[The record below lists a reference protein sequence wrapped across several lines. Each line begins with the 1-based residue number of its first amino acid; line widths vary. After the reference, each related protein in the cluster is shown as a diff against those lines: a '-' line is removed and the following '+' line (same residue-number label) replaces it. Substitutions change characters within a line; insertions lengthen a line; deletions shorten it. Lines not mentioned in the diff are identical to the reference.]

1 RSSCM
6 ASAASTASA
15 PFSTRASAC
24 SSVIPGPVIPKPT
37 GLPARN
43 PTSRRALGTTA
54 MSASSWRVSTLLTAP
69 TATAPSTSGRTRSIG
84 PEHEV
89 VRIHRMLPGPSVE
102 EVGELDLIGCL
113 FLVNHHAEDVPADI
127 RLDGLQAE
135 VRRERTVFVHG
146 LPADHAQGQDEV
158 ATPVE
163 EDPRAGREVLDPWDG
178 VALDD
183 EAASLLPELVDRGR
197 GHVVPGE
204 RCVDDSDSLQAFRLR
219 RGAGGS
225 AGTST
230 LPRSTSDSRSWSAS
244 HSATFLTI
252 FRVPSRS
259 PSNFGSRTTFVESPR
274 FRHSSRIRFSS
285 WTWSKPMATTSGR
298 ISSKMS

>member
-1 RSSCM
+1 M
-6 ASAASTASA
+6 ASCTPSFCSTSLRIDSSAAASTMCRKPSEGPDGGLAGLNLSA
-15 PFSTRASAC
+15 
-24 SSVIPGPVIPKPT
+24 VNLMG
-37 GLPARN
+37 
-43 PTSRRALGTTA
+43 
-54 MSASSWRVSTLLTAP
+54 RVSE
-69 TATAPSTSGRTRSIG
+69 R
-84 PEHEV
+84 PEEFVHGER
-89 VRIHRMLPGPSVE
+89 RIHRVRALFHASERLLVRHPRSRDSQTDRLARPQSDVE
-102 EVGELDLIGCL
+102 EGPRHDRHER
-113 FLVNHHAEDVPADI
+113 LVVE
-127 RLDGLQAE
+127 
-135 VRRERTVFVHG
+135 G
-146 LPADHAQGQDEV
+146 LPLNHRPDGHGPVDVRAFEEPLDREGNLERAGDADHGRHPDASLL
-158 ATPVE
+158 
-163 EDPRAGREVLDPWDG
+163 RAREGRGVLGPWDG
-178 VALDD
+178 VALQD
-183 EAASLLPELVDRGR
+183 EAASLLPKLVDRGR
-197 GHVVPGE
+197 GYVVPGE